1 MAALP
6 PLLETPVRVTLLL
19 FGLCTALA
27 AQQAPAEAAVPT
39 LKWRGSLWAS
49 AVTQDRETPDGSL
62 AFRPLEAGQSQF
74 SLDGLML
81 GVDAAFGRG
90 WSAKATLLAG
100 QTGKT
105 VQATTGDTGAIA
117 AVEALVAW
125 TNERDTFRV
134 GRMITFI
141 GMEFLDGSQNVTAS
155 RGLLFTYSDPFG
167 QVGVNWHHA
176 FSPTWS
182 ADLWAF
188 NGEDRLKDNNHGK
201 TLGLGLTYNHRGS
214 QDRYLSLHAYRG
226 PEQDGLGA
234 AAGTGAEGRQRE
246 RVCMMG
252 QWVWGASTLQG
263 EISLG
268 RETFAAGDI
277 LGATGPVKAAWRG
290 YGLIWKLDLGRGMG
304 LFARGEQLSDD
315 AGVRLSLD
323 PSIRE
328 SLGLGGPT
336 PHFGR
341 MGADL
346 VARAWSLGL
355 EKKHGPA
362 FARLE
367 LRQDHLNRD
376 LQDAQGKAF
385 RAGVSGTVSLG
396 GSF

>member
-1 MAALP
+1 MRARRVMIPLFGPLFSMGAAL
-6 PLLETPVRVTLLL
+6 V
-19 FGLCTALA
+19 
-27 AQQAPAEAAVPT
+27 AQQAPAEAGPS

-105 VQATTGDTGAIA
+105 VQATTGDTGTIA

-125 TNERDTFRV
+125 TGERDTFRV

-141 GMEFLDGSQNVTAS
+141 GMEFLDGSQNITAS
-155 RGLLFTYSDPFG
+155 RGLLFSYSDPFG
-167 QVGVNWHHA
+167 QVGANWHHA

-182 ADLWAF
+182 ADLWVF

-201 TLGLGLTYNHRGS
+201 TVGLGLTYNHGGS
-214 QDRYLSLHAYRG
+214 QDRYVSVHAYRG
-226 PEQDGLGA
+226 PEQNGLGA
-234 AAGTGAEGRQRE
+234 AANGGAEGRQRE
-246 RVCMMG
+246 RVCVMG
-252 QWVWGASTLQG
+252 QWIWGPSTLQG
-263 EISLG
+263 EVSLG
-268 RETFAAGDI
+268 RETFTAADI
-277 LGATGPVKAAWRG
+277 LGAAAPVKAVWRG
-290 YGLIWKLDLGRGMG
+290 YGAIYKFDLGRGIA

-315 AGVRLSLD
+315 AGVRLAADST
-323 PSIRE
+323 IRE
-328 SLGLGGPT
+328 GLGLNGPVAYA
-336 PHFGR
+336 GLR
-341 MGADL
+341 GADL
-346 VARAWSLGL
+346 VARSWSLGV

-376 LQDAQGKAF
+376 LKDAQGKAF
-385 RAGVSGTVSLG
+385 REGFSATVSLG